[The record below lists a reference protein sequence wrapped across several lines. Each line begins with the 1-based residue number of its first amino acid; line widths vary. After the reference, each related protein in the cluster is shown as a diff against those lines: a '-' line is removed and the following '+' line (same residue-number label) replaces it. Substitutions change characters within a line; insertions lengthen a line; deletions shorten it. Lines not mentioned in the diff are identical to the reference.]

1 MDCWS
6 SWVPTVDRFLC
17 WSLRTGTIV
26 IGSLN
31 LVELHSV
38 PWSTTALSQV
48 LALGMLV
55 YYGDELVTTLAVEE
69 GLLGQDFNKQ
79 VSISAHFELIHF
91 VYSSKRHSTSP
102 D

>member
-1 MDCWS
+1 
-6 SWVPTVDRFLC
+6 
-17 WSLRTGTIV
+17 
-26 IGSLN
+26 
-31 LVELHSV
+31 
-38 PWSTTALSQV
+38 
-48 LALGMLV
+48 MLV